1 MSAAGGKLTAVTKV
15 LSSQW
20 QQTKESWK
28 DAKAEEFQ
36 RQYLDELFT
45 SVDKAVG
52 IMDQVEKLVTKIR
65 SDCE

>member
-1 MSAAGGKLTAVTKV
+1 MSASGGKLSAVTKV

-28 DAKAEEFQ
+28 DAKAQEFE

>member
-1 MSAAGGKLTAVTKV
+1 MSAAGGKLSAVTKV

-28 DAKAEEFQ
+28 DAKCEEFE

-52 IMDQVEKLVTKIR
+52 IMDQVEKLVIKIR

>member
-1 MSAAGGKLTAVTKV
+1 MSASGGKLSAVTKV

-28 DAKAEEFQ
+28 DAKAQEFE

-52 IMDQVEKLVTKIR
+52 IMDQVEKLVAKIR

>member
-1 MSAAGGKLTAVTKV
+1 MSAAGGKLSAVTRV

-28 DAKAEEFQ
+28 DAKCDEFE
-36 RQYLDELFT
+36 RQYLEELFT

-52 IMDQVEKLVTKIR
+52 IMDQVEKLVAKIR

>member
-1 MSAAGGKLTAVTKV
+1 MSAAGGKLSAVTKV

-20 QQTKESWK
+20 QQTKEFWK
-28 DAKAEEFQ
+28 DTKAQEFE

-52 IMDQVEKLVTKIR
+52 IMDQVEKLVAKIR

>member
-1 MSAAGGKLTAVTKV
+1 MSASGGKLSAVTKV

-28 DAKAEEFQ
+28 DAKAQEFE
-36 RQYLDELFT
+36 RQYLEELFT

>member
-1 MSAAGGKLTAVTKV
+1 MSAAGGKLSAVTKV

-20 QQTKESWK
+20 QQTRESWK
-28 DAKAEEFQ
+28 DAKAEEFE

-52 IMDQVEKLVTKIR
+52 IMDQVEKLVAKIR

>member
-1 MSAAGGKLTAVTKV
+1 MSAAGGKLAAVTRV

-20 QQTKESWK
+20 QQTRESWK
-28 DAKAEEFQ
+28 DAKSEEFE

-45 SVDKAVG
+45 SVDKAVA
-52 IMDQVEKLVTKIR
+52 IMDQVEKLVAKIR

>member
-28 DAKAEEFQ
+28 DAKAEEFE

-52 IMDQVEKLVTKIR
+52 IMDQVEKLVAKIR

>member
-1 MSAAGGKLTAVTKV
+1 MSAAGGKLSAVTKV

-28 DAKAEEFQ
+28 DAKCEEFE
-36 RQYLDELFT
+36 RHYMDELFT

-52 IMDQVEKLVTKIR
+52 IIDQVEKLVAKIR

>member
-1 MSAAGGKLTAVTKV
+1 MSASGGKLSAVTKV

-28 DAKAEEFQ
+28 DAKAQEFE
-36 RQYLDELFT
+36 RRYLDELFT

>member
-1 MSAAGGKLTAVTKV
+1 MSAAGGKLSAVTKV

-28 DAKAEEFQ
+28 DAKAQEFE
-36 RQYLDELFT
+36 RQYLEELFT

-52 IMDQVEKLVTKIR
+52 IMDQVEKLVAKIR